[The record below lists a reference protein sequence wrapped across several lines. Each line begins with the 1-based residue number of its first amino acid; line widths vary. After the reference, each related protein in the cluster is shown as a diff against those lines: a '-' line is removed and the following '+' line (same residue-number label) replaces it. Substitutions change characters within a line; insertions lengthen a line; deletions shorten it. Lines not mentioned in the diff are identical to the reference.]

1 MTTIDELEKK
11 IKAGEVLL
19 AQERVSG
26 WMPLIGSLAIAF
38 YMGIKIPSSEMYLL
52 LTVLALLYLG
62 FNIWR
67 VVKAR
72 KNVKELEVKIQ
83 EYRDKKSKLENPGS

>member
-26 WMPLIGSLAIAF
+26 WMPLIGSLAIVF
-38 YMGIKIPSSEMYLL
+38 YLGIKIPSSEMYLL

-72 KNVKELEVKIQ
+72 KNVKELEAKIQ
-83 EYRDKKSKLENPGS
+83 EYRDKKARLEKNGS